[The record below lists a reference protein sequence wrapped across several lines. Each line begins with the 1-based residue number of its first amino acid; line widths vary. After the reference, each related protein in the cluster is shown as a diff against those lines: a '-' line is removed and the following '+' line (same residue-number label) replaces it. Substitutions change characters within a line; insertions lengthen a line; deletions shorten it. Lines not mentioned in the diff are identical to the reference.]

1 MMIIISPAKTL
12 DFSKFNETLPM
23 TKPYFLNEAREL
35 VEELKKYDNF
45 SLEKLMKISP
55 KLAKLNTQR
64 FQNWSESLESARQC
78 LVAFKGEVFKGLDV
92 GSYTMED
99 YFYAND
105 NLRILSGLY
114 GVLKPFD
121 GINLYR
127 LEMATK
133 LSIGEF
139 KNLYDY
145 WGNKLID
152 NILKDVEIRENKT
165 IVNLA
170 SYEYFKAIENI
181 KRIDDI
187 RVITPIFKE
196 YRNGEYKIIT
206 IMAKRARGLMTSFII
221 RNKIEDLEELK
232 EFNHD
237 GYEFNEELSNEADLV
252 FTRDIHNRY

>member
-35 VEELKKYDNF
+35 VEELKKYDNL

-78 LVAFKGEVFKGLDV
+78 LIAFKGEVFKGLDV

-127 LEMATK
+127 LEMATN
-133 LSIGEF
+133 LGIGALT
-139 KNLYDY
+139 NLYDY

-152 NILKDVEIRENKT
+152 NILKDIKRRENKT

-170 SYEYFKAIENI
+170 SYEYFKAIEDI
-181 KRIDDI
+181 KTIGEI

-196 YRNGEYKIIT
+196 YRDGEYKIIT

-221 RNKIEDLEELK
+221 RNKIEDLEDLK

-237 GYEFNEELSNEADLV
+237 GYEFNEEFSNEAELV
-252 FTRDIHNRY
+252 FTRDIHNRN